1 MSDKLLLELFERVLT
16 LEEKVAVLEKV
27 ACSTQSGVCESECVS
42 EVKGKY
48 RYLSDYLLS
57 SNEDVIPLTFG
68 EIEKILGEKLPPSA
82 REHRAMWANTQT
94 HSLSRAWF
102 NIGFRTTEV
111 DIDNERV
118 KFERIRFTS
127 EGKATMSKYQPLG
140 QYLEKSGKEKIEL
153 SFSEIE
159 RILGFRLID
168 SLRKHQIAWYG
179 ASEKSPTHVWK
190 KVWCSYG
197 YQVDTVS
204 LDDERVVF
212 YKI

>member
-1 MSDKLLLELFERVLT
+1 MNDKLLLELFERVVT
-16 LEEKVAVLEKV
+16 LEEKVAALEK
-27 ACSTQSGVCESECVS
+27 AAANPQSETVVVESFG

-57 SNEDVIPLTFG
+57 SDKDIITLTFSKIE
-68 EIEKILGEKLPPSA
+68 EIIGEKLPPSA

-111 DIDNERV
+111 DIDNERA
-118 KFERIRFTS
+118 KFERVRFTS
-127 EGKATMSKYQPLG
+127 EGKATMSKYEPLG
-140 QYLEKSGKEKIEL
+140 QYLEKSGKEKVEL

-159 RILGFRLID
+159 NILGFKLID

-179 ASEKSPTHVWK
+179 AAEKSPTHVWK

-197 YQVDTVS
+197 YQVETVN
-204 LDDERVVF
+204 LDEGCVVF
-212 YKI
+212 CKV